1 MLSSSR
7 VARTLA
13 LTAAPLAVLAL
24 AGPAAA
30 ATKNGITPLAP
41 KAGTSV
47 PAGKAATFRMK
58 VADPGAGVFVH
69 VCKNNRRN
77 KEGMICK
84 KATILQAKKRKGAYE
99 AKQQFFDFERRGCR
113 ELLELQ
119 QEALVKCSGQRVRG
133 RKCRWLC
140 RRRGCSWLRDW
151 GSGYIRCWRRFHHRG
166 RGDCCLCW
174 VCSSRRAIE

>member
-13 LTAAPLAVLAL
+13 LTAFTALAL

-47 PAGKAATFRMK
+47 PAGKAATFRMRVSK
-58 VADPGAGVFVH
+58 PGAGVFMH
-69 VCKNNRRN
+69 VCKSKKKD

-84 KATILQAKKRKGAYE
+84 KATILQVKKKKGAFQ
-99 AKQQFFDFERRGCR
+99 AKQTFYDFPAFWLNKPGTYYWQAYRIECR
-113 ELLELQ
+113 
-119 QEALVKCSGQRVRG
+119 S
-133 RKCRWLC
+133 
-140 RRRGCSWLRDW
+140 
-151 GSGYIRCWRRFHHRG
+151 GSGDCKQEGPVVRFK
-166 RGDCCLCW
+166 
-174 VCSSRRAIE
+174 VK

>member
-13 LTAAPLAVLAL
+13 LTAFTALAL

-47 PAGKAATFRMK
+47 PAGKAATFRMR
-58 VADPGAGVFVH
+58 VADPGAGVFMH
-69 VCKNNRRN
+69 VCKSSKKD

-84 KATILQAKKRKGAYE
+84 KATILQAKKRNGVFQ
-99 AKQQFFDFERRGCR
+99 AKQKFFDFPAFWLNNPGTYYWQAYRIECR
-113 ELLELQ
+113 SGSSDCK
-119 QEALVKCSGQRVRG
+119 QEGPVVRFKVK
-133 RKCRWLC
+133 
-140 RRRGCSWLRDW
+140 
-151 GSGYIRCWRRFHHRG
+151 
-166 RGDCCLCW
+166 
-174 VCSSRRAIE
+174 

>member
-13 LTAAPLAVLAL
+13 LTAAPLAALAL

-47 PAGKAATFRMK
+47 PAGRAATFRMR
-58 VADPGAGVFVH
+58 VSDPGAGVFVH

-84 KATILQAKKRKGAYE
+84 KATILQAKKRNGAFQ
-99 AKQQFFDFERRGCR
+99 AKQQFFDFPEFWLNAAGTYYWQVFRIDCTGGSDCSK
-113 ELLELQ
+113 EGPI
-119 QEALVKCSGQRVRG
+119 VKIKVG
-133 RKCRWLC
+133 
-140 RRRGCSWLRDW
+140 
-151 GSGYIRCWRRFHHRG
+151 
-166 RGDCCLCW
+166 
-174 VCSSRRAIE
+174 

>member
-13 LTAAPLAVLAL
+13 LTAFTALAL

-47 PAGKAATFRMK
+47 PAGKAATFRMR
-58 VADPGAGVFVH
+58 VADPGAGVFMH
-69 VCKNNRRN
+69 VCKSSKKD

-84 KATILQAKKRKGAYE
+84 KATILQAKKRNGVFQ
-99 AKQQFFDFERRGCR
+99 AKQKFFDFPAFWLNNPGTYYWQAYRIECR
-113 ELLELQ
+113 SGSSDCK
-119 QEALVKCSGQRVRG
+119 QEGPVVRF
-133 RKCRWLC
+133 K
-140 RRRGCSWLRDW
+140 
-151 GSGYIRCWRRFHHRG
+151 
-166 RGDCCLCW
+166 
-174 VCSSRRAIE
+174 VT

>member
-13 LTAAPLAVLAL
+13 LIAAPLAALAL

-30 ATKNGITPLAP
+30 ASKNGITPLAP

-47 PAGKAATFRMK
+47 PAGRAATFRMK

-69 VCKNNRRN
+69 VCKSNRRN

-84 KATILQAKKRKGAYE
+84 KATILQAKKKNGVFQ
-99 AKQQFFDFERRGCR
+99 AKQTFYDFPAFWLNNPGTYYWQAYRIECHSGSSDCK
-113 ELLELQ
+113 
-119 QEALVKCSGQRVRG
+119 QEGPVVRFRVK
-133 RKCRWLC
+133 
-140 RRRGCSWLRDW
+140 
-151 GSGYIRCWRRFHHRG
+151 
-166 RGDCCLCW
+166 
-174 VCSSRRAIE
+174 